1 MSATQRARSG
11 VPLDARSVL
20 PTVPGLPAWG
30 AVLVAVGAAFVG
42 FLLDSMRGTE
52 LTSAFS
58 IFYFLGC
65 VGAVLAVRS
74 RGLFTTMVQPPL
86 ILVVAVPMAY
96 QHFSTGPSG
105 GMKDLIL
112 NAAIPLVNRF
122 PLMLLTTLAVL
133 AIGLGRMYMGREAD
147 KLAAR
152 PRRKSAAAGRSEQ
165 PARQSADRAAD
176 APRSARTAPPTGR
189 FPTGQHSTGA
199 RPVVPE
205 RPRETERTQEVA
217 FDSAPIRQQR
227 RPEPVRRPVPPQHGE
242 NLSRRPE
249 RGPAPVRTPQFSRP
263 SEPEMPMHPIPQV
276 RYRDR
281 YDAPT
286 DQPRHT
292 R

>member
-1 MSATQRARSG
+1 M
-11 VPLDARSVL
+11 PLDTRSVL

-30 AVLVAVGAAFVG
+30 AVLVAVGAAVVG

-52 LTSAFS
+52 LTSTFS

-86 ILVVAVPMAY
+86 ILVAAVPMAY
-96 QHFSTGPSG
+96 QQLAAGSGG

-133 AIGLGRMYMGREAD
+133 AIGLGRLYMGREAD

-152 PRRKSAAAGRSEQ
+152 PRRKSAASGRPDE
-165 PARQSADRAAD
+165 PARPAAERASD
-176 APRSARTAPPTGR
+176 ASRSARTAHATGR
-189 FPTGQHSTGA
+189 FPTGQHPTGA

-205 RPRETERTQEVA
+205 RPRAAERTQEVP
-217 FDSAPIRQQR
+217 FDSAPIRQR
-227 RPEPVRRPVPPQHGE
+227 RPEPGRSPVPPQYGE

-263 SEPEMPMHPIPQV
+263 SEPEMPLHPVPQV

-286 DQPRHT
+286 EQPRHT